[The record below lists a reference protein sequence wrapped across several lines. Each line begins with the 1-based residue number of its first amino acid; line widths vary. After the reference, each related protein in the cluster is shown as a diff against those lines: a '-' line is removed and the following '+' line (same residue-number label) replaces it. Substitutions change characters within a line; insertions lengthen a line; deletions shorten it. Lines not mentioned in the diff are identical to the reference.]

1 MMSID
6 IEVNNKVI
14 KAKKEETILMALQR
28 NGLHVPTL
36 CHMKGLL
43 PTGACRLCVVEVEGM
58 EGLVPAC
65 SYPVNGWMRI
75 KTHSPRVIT
84 ARKTNVELLLSDHPD
99 DCLYCIRNGNCELQH
114 LAEELNVHERRF
126 FGSKKKQK
134 IDYSSAAIV
143 RNPDKCI
150 LCGRCVRYCDEVLG
164 IAAIEFIRKGGHST
178 VGPEFNN
185 AINTSTCINCGQC
198 IMNCPTG
205 ALHERTYHNKIR
217 KALHNPD
224 KHVIAISDS
233 AVAVSL
239 GEEFGLKPGKN
250 VSGTLNA
257 ALRLAGFNAVFD
269 TAFGADLYLTEV
281 AKEILE
287 RKNNG
292 ETTPLVSNHC
302 PAWIRHLE
310 QSEKGLPIHTTTAIP
325 PQQQLSRIIK
335 SYYAEK
341 KNINPDDI
349 FVVALNSCTAKK
361 DEITRKDYLS
371 KLNPTIDVSL
381 TTRETADF
389 IKLHG
394 IDFHQIEDE
403 LTDLPFGMTSSAG
416 QLHTLSGGLIEGLIR
431 SLFLQDKEREM
442 RPARL
447 ARLRSTKSVKEYVY
461 KKENENINL
470 VAVSGIK
477 EAMKVI
483 AETEQGIRK
492 TDFLEIL
499 ACHDGCIGGGGQP
512 LRQPADNLK
521 ARRKAIYEIDN
532 KGPIKVAEKNPEI
545 EDLVRRYLGES
556 GSKKRKE
563 LLHIKSL
570 KE

>member
-1 MMSID
+1 MLID
-6 IEVNNKVI
+6 IEVNNKII
-14 KAKKEETILMALQR
+14 KAKKEESILSALQR

-36 CHMKGLL
+36 CYMKGLL
-43 PTGACRLCVVEVEGM
+43 PTGACRMCVVEVEGM
-58 EGLVPAC
+58 PGLVPAC
-65 SYPVNGWMRI
+65 SYPINGWMRI
-75 KTHSPRVIT
+75 KTHSPKVIT
-84 ARKTNVELLLSDHPD
+84 ARKTNVELLLSNHPD

-114 LAEELNVHERRF
+114 LAEELNVHDRRF

-134 IDYSSAAIV
+134 IDNSSPAII
-143 RNPDKCI
+143 RDPDKCI
-150 LCGRCVRYCDEVLG
+150 LCGRCVRYCDEVLD
-164 IAAIEFIRKGGHST
+164 IAAIEFIRRGTNAT

-185 AINTSTCINCGQC
+185 GINTSTCINCGQC

-217 KALHNPD
+217 KAVHNPE

-233 AVAVSL
+233 AMAVSL
-239 GEEFGLKPGKN
+239 GEEFGVKPGKN

-269 TAFGADLYLTEV
+269 TAFGADLYLTEL

-287 RKNNG
+287 RKNSG
-292 ETTPLVSNHC
+292 ETTTLVSNHC
-302 PAWIRHLE
+302 PAWMRHLDQTE
-310 QSEKGLPIHTTTAIP
+310 TDFNIAKATVLP
-325 PQQQLSRIIK
+325 PQQQISKIIK

-341 KNINPDDI
+341 KELNPDNI
-349 FVVALNSCTAKK
+349 FVVSLNSCTAKK
-361 DEITRKDYLS
+361 EEINRKEFS
-371 KLNPTIDVSL
+371 AGGNANVDVSM

-416 QLHTLSGGLIEGLIR
+416 QLQTISGGLIEGLIR
-431 SLFLQDKEREM
+431 SMFLQENDREL
-442 RPARL
+442 RPARIT
-447 ARLRSTKSVKEYVY
+447 RLRNTKSVKEYIF
-461 KKENENINL
+461 KKGKENIYL

-477 EAMKVI
+477 EAMNLL
-483 AETEQGIRK
+483 AEVEQGIRK
-492 TDFLEIL
+492 IDFLEVL
-499 ACHDGCIGGGGQP
+499 ACKDGCINGGGQP

-532 KGPIKVAEKNPEI
+532 KGSIKVAERNPEI
-545 EDLVRRYLGES
+545 EDLAKRFIGEL

-563 LLHIKSL
+563 LLHMKL
-570 KE
+570 QNTK

>member
-1 MMSID
+1 MSID

-14 KAKKEETILMALQR
+14 KAKKEETILTALQR

-58 EGLVPAC
+58 DGLVPAC
-65 SYPVNGWMRI
+65 SYPINGWMRI

-84 ARKTNVELLLSDHPD
+84 ARKTNVELLLSNHPD
-99 DCLYCIRNGNCELQH
+99 DCLYCIRNGQCELQH

-134 IDYSSAAIV
+134 IDNSSAAIV
-143 RNPDKCI
+143 RDPDKCI

-164 IAAIEFIRKGGHST
+164 IAAIEFIRRGT
-178 VGPEFNN
+178 NANVGPEFNN
-185 AINTSTCINCGQC
+185 GINTSTCINCGQC

-257 ALRLAGFNAVFD
+257 ALRLAGFNAIFD
-269 TAFGADLYLTEV
+269 TAFGADLYLTGV

-292 ETTPLVSNHC
+292 KTTPLVSNHC

-310 QSEKGLPIHTTTAIP
+310 QSEKELHIHTTTAVP

-341 KNINPDDI
+341 KNLNPDHI

-361 DEITRKDYLS
+361 DEITRKNYLS
-371 KLNPTIDVSL
+371 GANATIDVSL
-381 TTRETADF
+381 TTREIADF

-394 IDFHQIEDE
+394 IDFHQVDDE

-416 QLHTLSGGLIEGLIR
+416 HLHTLSGGLIEGLIR

-442 RPARL
+442 RPARVT
-447 ARLRSTKSVKEYVY
+447 RLRNTKSVKEYVY

-492 TDFLEIL
+492 TDFIEIL
-499 ACHDGCIGGGGQP
+499 ACKDGCIGGGGQP

-532 KGPIKVAEKNPEI
+532 KGSIKVAEKNPEI

-563 LLHIKSL
+563 LLHIKPL